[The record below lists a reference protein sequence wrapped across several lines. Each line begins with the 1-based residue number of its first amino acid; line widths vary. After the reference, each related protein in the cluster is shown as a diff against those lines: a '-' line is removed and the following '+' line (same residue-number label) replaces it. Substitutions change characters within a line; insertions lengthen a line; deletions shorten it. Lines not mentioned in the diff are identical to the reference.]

1 MANKYV
7 HNFARYVTVY
17 ELMDE
22 IYPLLTTLETKK
34 EVLEYL
40 NVTSDELSNY
50 EVDIKITNFKRNI
63 HSGLKLFNFEFASE
77 LGSEKRNKLVSDL
90 ARYGIL
96 ESNVDIKELGNLIKE
111 VLENKLLVNELNNLV
126 NFNDQNVR
134 SLLYQY
140 KVVPGDNVLSNFVD
154 LVNRTTN
161 NIDVYQPIV
170 RNKYYDENNYLIC
183 EMKME
188 ENKKVNGSCLEKF
201 KGRIYENLDF
211 KNALEAISFRNDNN
225 ISDDLDE
232 DTITFMEF
240 IGEEKNNNWPC
251 NLTISKPKRGSI
263 FINYGEHLFINNLEN
278 NVPITKEEI
287 KAIIEKLKHD
297 TPQNEFFKHV
307 KRELDI
313 IRKMLKEREEL
324 SKLEMEYEKLSD
336 VVKSNISIQK
346 TLSFRTK
353 CLETIAYALNVE
365 FKELEVLYKNRD
377 LLENVNK
384 TISVKVKVI
393 SKEPIACKEEG
404 KVLKKF

>member
-22 IYPLLTTLETKK
+22 IYPLLVTPETKK

-40 NVTSDELSNY
+40 NVSSTDLSNY
-50 EVDIKITNFKRNI
+50 EVDIKISNFKRNI
-63 HSGLKLFNFEFASE
+63 CLGLKLFNFDSVSE
-77 LGSEKRNKLVSDL
+77 LDSEKKNKLVADL
-90 ARYGIL
+90 TRYGIL
-96 ESNVDIKELGNLIKE
+96 ESNVDLKELGDLIKE
-111 VLENKLLVNELNNLV
+111 VLENKYLVDELNNLV
-126 NFNDQNVR
+126 IFTDQNVR
-134 SLLYQY
+134 SLLY
-140 KVVPGDNVLSNFVD
+140 KHSIIPRDNTLLYFVD

-170 RNKYYDENNYLIC
+170 RNKFYDQNDYLIC
-183 EMKME
+183 EMKMDE
-188 ENKKVNGSCLEKF
+188 YNKVIGSSLEKF
-201 KGRIYENLDF
+201 SGRIYENLNF
-211 KNALEAISFRNDNN
+211 KDESETIAFRNEKN

-232 DTITFMEF
+232 DTITFLEF
-240 IGEEKNNNWPC
+240 SGEEKNNNWPC
-251 NLTISKPKRGSI
+251 NLTISKPKKGSI

-287 KAIIEKLKHD
+287 KSIIEKLKHD

-324 SKLEMEYEKLSD
+324 SKLEVEFEKLNPN
-336 VVKSNISIQK
+336 VKSNLSIQR

-353 CLETIAYALNVE
+353 CLETISYALNTE
-365 FKELEVLYKNRD
+365 MKELGILYKNKE

-384 TISVKVKVI
+384 TILVKVKVI
-393 SKEPIACKEEG
+393 SKDPILCKEEG

>member
-40 NVTSDELSNY
+40 NVTSDDLNNY

-63 HSGLKLFNFEFASE
+63 YSGLKLFNFDFASDLE
-77 LGSEKRNKLVSDL
+77 SEKRNKLVTDL

-96 ESNVDIKELGNLIKE
+96 ESNVDIKELGDLIKE
-111 VLENKLLVNELNNLV
+111 VLENKRLVDELNNLV

-140 KVVPGDNVLSNFVD
+140 GIVPRDNTLLNFAD

-170 RNKYYDENNYLIC
+170 RNKYYDQNNYLIC
-183 EMKME
+183 EMKMDE
-188 ENKKVNGSCLEKF
+188 SKKVAGSCLEKF
-201 KGRIYENLDF
+201 QGRIYENLDF
-211 KNALEAISFRNDNN
+211 KNELEAANFRSNN
-225 ISDDLDE
+225 NVSDDLDE

-263 FINYGEHLFINNLEN
+263 FINYGEHLFINNLKN
-278 NVPITKEEI
+278 NETITKEEI
-287 KAIIEKLKHD
+287 KLIIEKLKHD

-313 IRKMLKEREEL
+313 IRKMLKERDEL
-324 SKLEMEYEKLSD
+324 SKLETEYEKLSD
-336 VVKSNISIQK
+336 IAKSNISIQK
-346 TLSFRTK
+346 TMSFRTK
-353 CLETIAYALNVE
+353 CLETIAYALNAK
-365 FKELEVLYKNRD
+365 KEDLEILYKNRD